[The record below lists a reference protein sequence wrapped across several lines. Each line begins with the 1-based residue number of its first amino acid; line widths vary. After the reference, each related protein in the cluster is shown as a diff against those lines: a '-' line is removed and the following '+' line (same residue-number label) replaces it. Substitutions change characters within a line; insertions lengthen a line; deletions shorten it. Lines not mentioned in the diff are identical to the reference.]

1 MPAAR
6 TLSLTAEQAQGLQE
20 CYRQTH
26 DANLRSRCQ
35 MVLFLGQGKS
45 IAQSAELTFFD
56 ERTVLYWLDR
66 YTDTGLEGLK
76 DRPRSGRPK
85 KSHA

>member
-6 TLSLTAEQAQGLQE
+6 RLALSEAQAQELQA

-35 MVLFLGQGKS
+35 MMLFLGQGRS
-45 IAQSAELTFFD
+45 TAQSAELTFFD

-66 YTDTGLEGLK
+66 YTNSGMEGLK
-76 DRPRSGRPK
+76 DRPRSGRPA
-85 KSHA
+85 KSHS